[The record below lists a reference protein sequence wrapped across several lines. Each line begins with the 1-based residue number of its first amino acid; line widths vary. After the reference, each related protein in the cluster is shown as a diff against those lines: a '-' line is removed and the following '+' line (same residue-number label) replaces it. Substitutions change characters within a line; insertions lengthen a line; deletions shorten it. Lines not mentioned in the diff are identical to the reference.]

1 MILESG
7 GNTTKVNIKNI
18 KVGFVLPIKNKDLG
32 GNTSS
37 TGTTNQGT
45 KAKKLSVNGLVPF
58 DDESDLKKLV
68 KLAEAVTQDGER
80 VIYTINDKTA
90 ELGDVRQVIFDG
102 DLKIDEDG
110 QFQAWR
116 ISFRL
121 KQFNSVAEAKEQ
133 RKITPP
139 SVTDTTSGQVIQ
151 APSEE
156 ETAAVTQ
163 TTGWV
168 FNALKKIDSLLGPAN
183 ENNQAG

>member
-1 MILESG
+1 MILETG
-7 GNTTKVNIKNI
+7 GNTTKVNLKNI
-18 KVGFVLPIKNKDLG
+18 KVGFVLPIKNKDVG

-58 DDESDLKKLV
+58 DNESDLKQLV
-68 KLAEAVTQDGER
+68 KLAEAETQEGER

-102 DLKIDEDG
+102 DLKINEDET
-110 QFQAWR
+110 FRAWR

-133 RKITPP
+133 RKLTQP
-139 SVTDTTSGQVIQ
+139 SVTDTTTGQVIQ

-156 ETAAVTQ
+156 ETEQVEQ
-163 TTGWV
+163 TNGWV
-168 FNALKKIDSLLGPAN
+168 FNALKKIDNLIGP
-183 ENNQAG
+183 